1 MMLWST
7 SRPRAGRQQP
17 SPSATTS
24 VHPATRSLHL
34 PLYGIGHHT
43 STSPVPSREARH
55 GMTLRME
62 HFAQMAER
70 LGFPFTAFRGRDWLF
85 ARRQEPS
92 SMHLVMCPIRG
103 HGLSSLSDV
112 SYRVI
117 NESPTSILETIY
129 RSSRL
134 LCMSWYF
141 VSNKTARI
149 CYQWFKRSFRVIS
162 KVPSMQLSTHQCCDA
177 MGSPSYCT
185 ACIHPLQAL
194 HHSLVQQSTRRC
206 TPIPTGTLEDNACI
220 SFLKGM
226 AYQALDLVYTYV
238 MSGSLCHIVQQVLL
252 FWLIGSSRC
261 PRRTCLAFDDPQ
273 VWFVWIPQDELPQ
286 DFVALSCNNL
296 PEIRSWKQ
304 SDMIV
309 VYECGIFCWNVVCD
323 GRSSLLLEAGDGCW
337 WCAIGELTMV

>member
-1 MMLWST
+1 
-7 SRPRAGRQQP
+7 
-17 SPSATTS
+17 
-24 VHPATRSLHL
+24 
-34 PLYGIGHHT
+34 
-43 STSPVPSREARH
+43 
-55 GMTLRME
+55 
-62 HFAQMAER
+62 
-70 LGFPFTAFRGRDWLF
+70 
-85 ARRQEPS
+85 
-92 SMHLVMCPIRG
+92 MCPIRG

-252 FWLIGSSRC
+252 FWLIGSSRTHVWC
-261 PRRTCLAFDDPQ
+261 PRRTCLAFAWPSSVVCLDSSRWVTPRLCCIIMQQSTGDSELKAKRYDCG
-273 VWFVWIPQDELPQ
+273 VWMWYIL
-286 DFVALSCNNL
+286 L
-296 PEIRSWKQ
+296 
-304 SDMIV
+304 
-309 VYECGIFCWNVVCD
+309 ECGLWREKLVAVGSRRWMLMMCYRRTDN
-323 GRSSLLLEAGDGCW
+323 GLNNS
-337 WCAIGELTMV
+337 